1 MARSLIEVG
10 QPALAERY
18 ARFAVDMVPNSF
30 AARILT
36 ATALR
41 QQGKNFES
49 EIQFRR
55 ALDVADTDAER
66 QMARQS
72 MRIVVNTKKWSG
84 NLTLGI
90 APTTNVGKVS
100 SAKRLGTVFDDFLQN
115 FTREEKPETA
125 TGVLYGATIM
135 RHFRGPANANLSL
148 SLGQVRREYKATE
161 NNSTTTTF
169 RFPRKHLPPHPV
181 KAISAMNGF

>member
-1 MARSLIEVG
+1 MTRNYTKSKFLAGVALGVSLTASTAFADLRQAQAALASKDFASAINLAQTYYKQSPYDAALIMARSLIEVG

-72 MRIVVNTKKWSG
+72 MRIVENTKKWSG

-100 SAKRLGTVFDDFLQN
+100 SAQRLDTVFDDFL
-115 FTREEKPETA
+115 
-125 TGVLYGATIM
+125 
-135 RHFRGPANANLSL
+135 
-148 SLGQVRREYKATE
+148 
-161 NNSTTTTF
+161 
-169 RFPRKHLPPHPV
+169 
-181 KAISAMNGF
+181 

>member
-18 ARFAVDMVPNSF
+18 ARFAVEMVPNSF

-72 MRIVVNTKKWSG
+72 MRIVENTKSG
-84 NLTLGI
+84 
-90 APTTNVGKVS
+90 
-100 SAKRLGTVFDDFLQN
+100 
-115 FTREEKPETA
+115 RE
-125 TGVLYGATIM
+125 I
-135 RHFRGPANANLSL
+135 
-148 SLGQVRREYKATE
+148 
-161 NNSTTTTF
+161 
-169 RFPRKHLPPHPV
+169 
-181 KAISAMNGF
+181 

>member
-1 MARSLIEVG
+1 MRVLPLKWFQIHL
-10 QPALAERY
+10 QPA
-18 ARFAVDMVPNSF
+18 F
-30 AARILT
+30 LT

-72 MRIVVNTKKWSG
+72 MRIVENTKKWSG

-90 APTTNVGKVS
+90 APHD
-100 SAKRLGTVFDDFLQN
+100 KRGQSV
-115 FTREEKPETA
+115 
-125 TGVLYGATIM
+125 I
-135 RHFRGPANANLSL
+135 GPAS
-148 SLGQVRREYKATE
+148 GHCV
-161 NNSTTTTF
+161 
-169 RFPRKHLPPHPV
+169 
-181 KAISAMNGF
+181 